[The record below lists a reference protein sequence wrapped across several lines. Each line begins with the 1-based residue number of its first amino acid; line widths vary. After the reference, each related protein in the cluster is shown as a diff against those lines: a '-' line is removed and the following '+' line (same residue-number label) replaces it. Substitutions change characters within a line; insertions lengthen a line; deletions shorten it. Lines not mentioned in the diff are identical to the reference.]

1 MLFQN
6 AALACKR
13 VSRMHLIP
21 ISASRDRNMSRTK
34 SDGNGEEGEMTS
46 TWRLP
51 WVSQQWESCQIEPNE
66 LNEPASTHSDDYRK
80 EIPQLP

>member
-6 AALACKR
+6 ADLACKR
-13 VSRMHLIP
+13 VSRMHLIQ
-21 ISASRDRNMSRTK
+21 ISASRYINMLGTK

-51 WVSQQWESCQIEPNE
+51 WV
-66 LNEPASTHSDDYRK
+66 
-80 EIPQLP
+80 LPTVGKLPD